1 MKKTFKLAVFI
12 FALISALTIFSSC
25 SGSASGGADD
35 LVFKTSDGKEI
46 SLYMQRDEVEEI
58 LGKGEEPQSG
68 MATAQYDGFSLG
80 YTEGLLS
87 LINIESDGIKTKSGL
102 TVGASADKAKSLSS
116 YDDNYM
122 FAYYSYDED
131 ENKYTLLEG
140 ESMENSKKIQDELN
154 KHREIKDKIKK
165 YASISCQLDSD
176 KNIRRILISDYYTGL
191 YYYVDKY

>member
-1 MKKTFKLAVFI
+1 
-12 FALISALTIFSSC
+12 
-25 SGSASGGADD
+25 
-35 LVFKTSDGKEI
+35 
-46 SLYMQRDEVEEI
+46 
-58 LGKGEEPQSG
+58 